1 MSKILK
7 IDQKIALIVSDF
19 NIFLELVSCYFF
31 EIRFELKLKLS
42 FRIKINNS
50 FNSLLFFLD
59 FFYKFFNPELK
70 VSSKVS
76 AFEIYILEQCL
87 YDEPK
92 YNTQINTYF

>member
-50 FNSLLFFLD
+50 FHIE
-59 FFYKFFNPELK
+59 K
-70 VSSKVS
+70 
-76 AFEIYILEQCL
+76 
-87 YDEPK
+87 
-92 YNTQINTYF
+92 NT